1 MHCILACW
9 CRTGGRKCRR
19 EGGQQIW
26 HGLTQPTRNFIVWEF
41 VRAFVRA
48 LFVRALS
55 LPPSIR
61 IYIARSFL
69 TQESSTNGIGPSVPC
84 IFESLRETPPSLA
97 KTRNPIPK
105 TRRTACGR
113 QPHFRGMTVDAQWY
127 PRKSAAAVSPPDSPC
142 YQPGLFP
149 FTFDDEGPLGL
160 TLDEGYRDH
169 GPRIMS
175 LVPDSQAERL
185 NVPIGHAYIASVN
198 GTDLNAKSQSFK
210 QRHEMIANAKRPLV
224 LHVWVPPRKDETKSV
239 SPPLTPTSPRSPFSL
254 LRSSRSS
261 SASDVRQSL

>member
-1 MHCILACW
+1 MVSPNPHVISLCGNLCGHL
-9 CRTGGRKCRR
+9 C
-19 EGGQQIW
+19 
-26 HGLTQPTRNFIVWEF
+26 GLYLCGHSHF
-41 VRAFVRA
+41 
-48 LFVRALS
+48 
-55 LPPSIR
+55 LPPS
-61 IYIARSFL
+61 A
-69 TQESSTNGIGPSVPC
+69 STSLGLFQHKNRPKMASVPRYLAYS
-84 IFESLRETPPSLA
+84 SLSVRPLPPSQA

-113 QPHFRGMTVDAQWY
+113 QPHFRGMAVDAQWY